1 MIKGITLVN
10 AIASGETFDQL
21 SSLLA
26 ALGFEP
32 GKGWNDSGSAA
43 DSSARGAAF
52 LAPLGNLE
60 LVTGRLPATPRLL
73 IEVAQ
78 LEPIHAVVQSWM
90 LARYRSEEVA
100 TRLSQ

>member
-10 AIASGETFDQL
+10 AVASGETFDQL
-21 SSLLA
+21 SSLLG

-32 GKGWNDSGSAA
+32 GKGWNESGSDADYAA
-43 DSSARGAAF
+43 RAAAF
-52 LAPLGNLE
+52 LVPVGNRE

-78 LEPIHAVVQSWM
+78 LEPIHGIVQNWM
-90 LARYRSEEVA
+90 LARYRSEEIA
-100 TRLSQ
+100 ARLS